1 MLPPHSVIG
10 MIESVQRQVTVPELI
25 SLAEATD
32 ADAVELLHA
41 VLKEKVPCSDVESA
55 KTLTVTLG
63 YASQSPISGNG

>member
-1 MLPPHSVIG
+1 VNLLRPHSVIG

-41 VLKEKVPCSDVESA
+41 VLKEKVP
-55 KTLTVTLG
+55 
-63 YASQSPISGNG
+63 